1 VTLLKGFS
9 GVAGEWIEFAVNLFN
24 LKKIPVALIRLSLPR
39 PLDKTV
45 KSGLSQA
52 FRTHGSSVSVFELV

>member
-24 LKKIPVALIRLSLPR
+24 LKKIPVALIRLSLSH
-39 PLDKTV
+39 PLDKTGRADSAKRFV
-45 KSGLSQA
+45 LMGHL
-52 FRTHGSSVSVFELV
+52 